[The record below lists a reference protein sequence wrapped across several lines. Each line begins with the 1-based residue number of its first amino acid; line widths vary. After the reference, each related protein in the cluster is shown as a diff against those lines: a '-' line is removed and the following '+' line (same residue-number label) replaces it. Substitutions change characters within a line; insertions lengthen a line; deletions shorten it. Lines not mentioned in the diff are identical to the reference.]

1 MNIDDI
7 MNKLLSEKQAK
18 SKDGVMDVVWINGEN
33 FKTAK
38 ENNLLLGSFTEKLP
52 NFNDYIDKNS
62 ETINTDFG
70 TPVDGLEAPWGKA
83 EFVVIKD
90 TGKVA
95 QNIEDTETL
104 KEAIIKNPGKFTYP
118 ALPDFEGSAF
128 VRNVIY
134 DIVGYENLINLP
146 ENEDEVRKVIQ
157 PAMDYLN
164 EIKPYLWNK
173 GETYP
178 ATIAQLDNMYS
189 DGEVYFTMTY
199 SPNTVKGKIDSNEYS
214 KDTEIIAFD
223 KGNISNT
230 HFLTIPEN
238 APNKEGAMVLINFLM
253 SIDAQ
258 ASKTDTANWGDMT
271 VLDMDKVPNEEK
283 SKFSETAEF
292 GKTLPELNA
301 GLVPIIE
308 KIWTEEVLQNGK

>member
-1 MNIDDI
+1 
-7 MNKLLSEKQAK
+7 
-18 SKDGVMDVVWINGEN
+18 
-33 FKTAK
+33 
-38 ENNLLLGSFTEKLP
+38 
-52 NFNDYIDKNS
+52 
-62 ETINTDFG
+62 
-70 TPVDGLEAPWGKA
+70 
-83 EFVVIKD
+83 
-90 TGKVA
+90 
-95 QNIEDTETL
+95 
-104 KEAIIKNPGKFTYP
+104 
-118 ALPDFEGSAF
+118 
-128 VRNVIY
+128 
-134 DIVGYENLINLP
+134 
-146 ENEDEVRKVIQ
+146 
-157 PAMDYLN
+157 
-164 EIKPYLWNK
+164 
-173 GETYP
+173 
-178 ATIAQLDNMYS
+178 
-189 DGEVYFTMTY
+189 MTY

-258 ASKTDTANWGDMT
+258 ASKTD
-271 VLDMDKVPNEEK
+271 NEEK

>member
-1 MNIDDI
+1 
-7 MNKLLSEKQAK
+7 
-18 SKDGVMDVVWINGEN
+18 
-33 FKTAK
+33 
-38 ENNLLLGSFTEKLP
+38 
-52 NFNDYIDKNS
+52 
-62 ETINTDFG
+62 
-70 TPVDGLEAPWGKA
+70 
-83 EFVVIKD
+83 
-90 TGKVA
+90 
-95 QNIEDTETL
+95 
-104 KEAIIKNPGKFTYP
+104 
-118 ALPDFEGSAF
+118 
-128 VRNVIY
+128 
-134 DIVGYENLINLP
+134 
-146 ENEDEVRKVIQ
+146 
-157 PAMDYLN
+157 MDYLN

-178 ATIAQLDNMYS
+178 ATISQLDNMYS

-214 KDTEIIAFD
+214 KDTEIISFD

-258 ASKTDTANWGDMT
+258 ALKTDTANWGDMT
-271 VLDMDKVPNEEK
+271 VLDMNKVPNEDK
-283 SKFSETAEF
+283 SKFSETVEF
-292 GKTLPELNA
+292 GKTLPELDA